1 MSVQKTRCA
10 WLGNWA
16 TSDDPI
22 YRNYHDREWGV
33 PCRNEQALFEL
44 LCLEGAQ
51 AGLSWI
57 TVLKKRENYR
67 VAFDGFDI
75 ERIARYDEQDV
86 TRLMNNPGIVRN
98 QAKIRATIGNAAA
111 WITLRQTQGNV
122 VRFLWSF
129 TGNKP
134 FVRSPSSLA
143 EVPAST
149 AESDAM
155 SSALRKAG
163 FKFVGSTICYAFM
176 QAAGMVNDHTQDCFC
191 HRQP

>member
-1 MSVQKTRCA
+1 
-10 WLGNWA
+10 
-16 TSDDPI
+16 
-22 YRNYHDREWGV
+22 
-33 PCRNEQALFEL
+33 
-44 LCLEGAQ
+44 
-51 AGLSWI
+51 
-57 TVLKKRENYR
+57 VLKKRENYR
-67 VAFDGFDI
+67 VALDGFDI